1 MRTKLKRADS
11 YLETIRVIIYPQQNL
26 RSISHLLEASLRFL
40 SQKSAKSGTC
50 LPLTQ
55 QTMSTQRK

>member
-50 LPLTQ
+50 LPLT
-55 QTMSTQRK
+55 